1 MTHMAEE
8 LRVGAVDLGSNSF
21 HLVVAQESQGRI
33 QVVDRIK
40 ERTGL
45 GAGIGP
51 RGKLDEEIA
60 ENALRCL
67 ERFQERL
74 RAVPARRIRA
84 VGTRA
89 FRDLRRH
96 PDFHERAE
104 AALGAPIEV
113 VSGEE
118 EARLIYLGVREMQGS
133 AGGKMLVIDI
143 GGGSTE
149 LVVGS
154 AAEPEIAES
163 LSMGSSS
170 YSQRFFPDG
179 ELKKRNFTKA
189 VLRARNQIKP
199 IRAALKRYGW
209 DRAFGSSGTFLAL
222 ARILQSNGWGMDGL
236 NAKGLEELRET
247 LLRFDSMA
255 EVELDG
261 LKEHRR
267 GVLPGGLAI
276 AIAVLE
282 ELECDRLPVS
292 DAALR
297 EGLMV
302 DLLGRLSDRDVRAES
317 VQHLAARF
325 HVDTEQSARVERTAR
340 EVFDAVRKPWGLSR
354 SRDWPFLQWAA
365 QLHEVGLVI
374 SHTGFHRHGAYLIE
388 HSDPPGFSRDETRLL
403 GELVALQR
411 RRIPGDAVK
420 QLAPAMRASFLGL
433 LMPLRVAVRL
443 HRSRSDEVLP
453 EFRFEASKDCL
464 TVVGP
469 IGWREAY
476 PLTEDNLLAEARSWR
491 DHPLELELE
500 EA

>member
-1 MTHMAEE
+1 MAEE

-51 RGKLDEEIA
+51 RGKLDEQVALES
-60 ENALRCL
+60 LRCL

-74 RAVPARRIRA
+74 RTVPPRRIRA

-89 FRDLRRH
+89 FRDLRERS
-96 PDFHERAE
+96 DFHQRAE
-104 AALGAPIEV
+104 AALGSPIEV

-149 LVVGS
+149 VVVGS
-154 AAEPEIAES
+154 GAEPEIAES

-170 YSQRFFPDG
+170 YSQRFFPNG

-199 IRAALKRYGW
+199 IRSALKRYGW
-209 DRAFGSSGTFLAL
+209 DRVFGSSGTFLAL
-222 ARILQSNGWGMDGL
+222 ARILEANAWGVDGL
-236 NAKGLEELRET
+236 HAGGLDELRET
-247 LLRFDSMA
+247 LLRFDSMDK
-255 EVELDG
+255 VELNG

-276 AIAVLE
+276 AIAVIE
-282 ELECDRLPVS
+282 ELECERLPVS

-325 HVDTEQSARVERTAR
+325 HVDAAQAERVARTAR
-340 EVFDAVRKPWGLSR
+340 QVFDAVRKPWGLSR
-354 SRDWPFLQWAA
+354 SREWPFLLWAA

-411 RRIPGDAVK
+411 RRIPADSLK
-420 QLAPAMRASFLGL
+420 QLAPTMRSSFLQL

-443 HRSRSDEVLP
+443 HRSRSDELLP
-453 EFRFEASKDCL
+453 DFQFEATKDRL
-464 TVVGP
+464 TVTGP
-469 IGWREAY
+469 IGWREEY
-476 PLTEDNLLAEARSWR
+476 PLTEDNLLAEARAWR
-491 DHPLELELE
+491 DHPLKLELE

>member
-1 MTHMAEE
+1 MAEE

-40 ERTGL
+40 ERVGL
-45 GAGIGP
+45 GAGIEKHGE
-51 RGKLDEEIA
+51 LDEEVA
-60 ENALRCL
+60 ERALRCL

-74 RAVPARRIRA
+74 RSVPPGRIRA

-89 FRDLRRH
+89 FRDLRTH

-104 AALGAPIEV
+104 AALGSRIEV

-133 AGGKMLVIDI
+133 AGGKLLVIDI

-149 LVVGS
+149 MVVGS
-154 AAEPEIAES
+154 AAEPKLAES

-189 VLRARNQIKP
+189 ILRARNQIKP
-199 IRAALKRYGW
+199 IRAAFKRYGW
-209 DRAFGSSGTFLAL
+209 ERIFGSSGTFLAL
-222 ARILQSNGWGMDGL
+222 ARILEANHWGMDGL
-236 NAKGLEELRET
+236 NPHGLDQLREH
-247 LLRFDSMA
+247 LLRFDSM
-255 EVELDG
+255 EQVELDG

-267 GVLPGGLAI
+267 SVLPGGLAI
-276 AIAVLE
+276 AIAVIE
-282 ELECDRLPVS
+282 ELECERLPVS

-317 VQHLAARF
+317 VQHLAQRF
-325 HVDTEQSARVERTAR
+325 HIDAAQAERVARTAR

-354 SRDWPFLQWAA
+354 SRDLPFLLWAA
-365 QLHEVGLVI
+365 QLHEAGLVI
-374 SHTGFHRHGAYLIE
+374 AHTGFHRHGAYLIE
-388 HSDPPGFSRDETRLL
+388 HSGAPGFSRDETRLL
-403 GELVALQR
+403 SELVSLQR
-411 RRIPGDAVK
+411 RRIPSSAIMR
-420 QLAPAMRASFLGL
+420 LTPAMRASFLHL

-453 EFRFEASKDCL
+453 EFRFEASKECL

-469 IGWREAY
+469 IGWRDAY

-491 DHPLELELE
+491 DHPLELKLE

>member
-1 MTHMAEE
+1 MVEE

-40 ERTGL
+40 ERVGL

-51 RGKLDEEIA
+51 RGKLDEDVA

-74 RAVPARRIRA
+74 RAVPPRRIRA

-89 FRDLRRH
+89 FRDLRAH
-96 PDFHERAE
+96 PDFLERAE
-104 AALGAPIEV
+104 AALGSRIEV

-133 AGGKMLVIDI
+133 AGGKMLAVDI

-149 LVVGS
+149 FVVGS
-154 AAEPEIAES
+154 AAEPKIAES

-170 YSQRFFPDG
+170 YSQRFFPKG
-179 ELKKRNFTKA
+179 ELKKSYFTKA
-189 VLRARNQIKP
+189 ILRARNQIKP
-199 IRAALKRYGW
+199 IRAAFKRYGW
-209 DRAFGSSGTFLAL
+209 ERVFGSSGTFLAL
-222 ARILQSNGWGMDGL
+222 ARILEANGWGMDGL
-236 NAKGLEELRET
+236 NPHGLAELREE
-247 LLRFDSMA
+247 LLRFDSMQQ
-255 EVELDG
+255 VELEG

-276 AIAVLE
+276 AIAVIE
-282 ELECDRLPVS
+282 ELECERLPVS

-317 VQHLAARF
+317 VQHLAERF
-325 HVDTEQSARVERTAR
+325 HVDAAQAGRVARTAR
-340 EVFDAVRKPWGLSR
+340 QVFDAVDKPWGLSL
-354 SRDWPFLQWAA
+354 SQEWPFLLWAA

-388 HSDPPGFSRDETRLL
+388 HSDPPGFSRDETRIL

-411 RRIPGDAVK
+411 RRIPSNPVK
-420 QLAPAMRASFLGL
+420 QLAPAMRASFLRL

-453 EFRFEASKDCL
+453 EFRFEATENCL

-469 IGWREAY
+469 IGWREAN
-476 PLTEDNLLAEARSWR
+476 PLTEDNLLVEARAWR
-491 DHPLELELE
+491 DHPLKLKLE

>member
-1 MTHMAEE
+1 MVEE

-40 ERTGL
+40 ERVGL
-45 GAGIGP
+45 GAGISR
-51 RGKLDEEIA
+51 RGKLDEEVA
-60 ENALRCL
+60 ERALLCL

-74 RAVPARRIRA
+74 RAVPPRRIRA

-89 FRDLRRH
+89 FRDLRAH

-104 AALGAPIEV
+104 AALGSRIEV

-154 AAEPEIAES
+154 GAEPKLAES

-170 YSQRFFPDG
+170 YSQRFFANG

-199 IRAALKRYGW
+199 IRAGFKQYGW
-209 DRAFGSSGTFLAL
+209 QRVFGSSGTFLAL
-222 ARILQSNGWGMDGL
+222 ARILEANGWGLDGL
-236 NAKGLEELRET
+236 NPHGLAELREE
-247 LLRFDSMA
+247 LLRFESMDQ
-255 EVELDG
+255 VELPG

-282 ELECDRLPVS
+282 ELDCERIPVS

-317 VQHLAARF
+317 VQHLAKRF
-325 HVDTEQSARVERTAR
+325 HIDAAQADRVARTVR

-354 SRDWPFLQWAA
+354 SRDLPFLLWAA
-365 QLHEVGLVI
+365 QLHEIGLVI

-403 GELVALQR
+403 GALVSLQR
-411 RRIPGDAVK
+411 RRIPSDPSK
-420 QLAPAMRASFLGL
+420 QLAPAMRASFLRL
-433 LMPLRVAVRL
+433 LMPLRLAVRL

-453 EFRFEASKDCL
+453 DFRFEADAESL
-464 TVVGP
+464 TVIGP

-476 PLTEDNLLAEARSWR
+476 PLTEDNLLAEMRSWR
-491 DHPLELELE
+491 AHPLELKFQ

>member
-1 MTHMAEE
+1 MAEV

-45 GAGIGP
+45 GAGIGHG
-51 RGKLDEEIA
+51 GKLNEEIA
-60 ENALRCL
+60 ENSLRCL

-74 RAVPARRIRA
+74 RAVPPRRIRA

-89 FRDLRRH
+89 FRDLRDH

-104 AALGAPIEV
+104 AALGSPIEV

-149 LVVGS
+149 IVVGS
-154 AAEPEIAES
+154 NAEPEIAES

-170 YSQRFFPDG
+170 YSQRFFPEG

-199 IRAALKRYGW
+199 FRATLKRYGW

-222 ARILQSNGWGMDGL
+222 ARILEANRWGKDGI
-236 NAKGLEELRET
+236 NPHGLAELRDT
-247 LLRFDSMA
+247 LLRFDSIE
-255 EVELDG
+255 EVELEG

-276 AIAVLE
+276 AIAVIE
-282 ELECDRLPVS
+282 ELECERLPVS

-297 EGLMV
+297 EGLLV

-317 VQHLAARF
+317 VQHLAERF
-325 HVDTEQSARVERTAR
+325 HVDAAQTERVARTAR
-340 EVFDAVRKPWGLSR
+340 QVFDAVRKPWALSR
-354 SRDWPFLQWAA
+354 SREWPFLLWAA
-365 QLHEVGLVI
+365 QLHEIGLVI

-403 GELVALQR
+403 SELVSMQR
-411 RRIPGDAVK
+411 RRIPSDPVK
-420 QLAPAMRASFLGL
+420 HLTPVMRKSFLRL

-443 HRSRSDEVLP
+443 HRSRSDEVIP
-453 EFRFEASKDCL
+453 EFQFEATEDRL

-469 IGWREAY
+469 VGWREAY
-476 PLTEDNLLAEARSWR
+476 PLTEDNLLAEARAWR